1 MAIDD
6 FDVIVVG
13 AGFAGVTAAREL
25 HARRRRTLLLEA
37 RDRIG
42 GRVYTGVFAGEIV
55 ELGGAWV
62 HWTQP
67 YVWAELTRY
76 GISIVPDAVA
86 ERATFP
92 GPDGFCTYP
101 ANEIFQRQ
109 QELLGE
115 LFAGVDEYF
124 PQPYE
129 PLFRQDLL
137 AEVDQLSLRDRINQ
151 LNLSPKDKGLLTG
164 LASGESGGSSARGAL
179 TMPAH
184 WWALGTLGHYGFN
197 AIFNFR
203 LETGMRGLLDAML
216 TDASTELR
224 LNTPVASIADD
235 GERVQVTTRA
245 GEQFSAQAVVVA
257 VPVNSWRTID
267 FIPKLPEPYLT
278 VSTDGIGVP
287 NAIKLAIH
295 LRGDIGGPFYAQG
308 EEGDPIIGLFPQR
321 QLDDGQLVVGF
332 IVEESVDV
340 TDFKQV
346 EAAVL
351 RLEPKAEVVDYIYY
365 DWGRD
370 EFSQGGWAYRQPG
383 QLLRLDA
390 IQQPQGRLAFA
401 SGDIPSGWSGCVD
414 GAIESGIKA
423 ARYAAGLVQ

>member
-1 MAIDD
+1 MTTD

-13 AGFAGVTAAREL
+13 AGFAGITAAREL
-25 HARRRRTLLLEA
+25 HTQGRRTLLLEA

-42 GRVYTGVFAGEIV
+42 GRTYTGTFAGELV
-55 ELGGAWV
+55 ELGGAWI
-62 HWTQP
+62 HWSQP
-67 YVWAELTRY
+67 YIWTELTRY
-76 GISIVPDAVA
+76 GISIVRDAVA
-86 ERATFP
+86 ERAIFP
-92 GPDGFCTYP
+92 GPYGFRSYP
-101 ANEIFQRQ
+101 ADEIIPRQ
-109 QELLGE
+109 EELLGE
-115 LFAGVDEYF
+115 FFAGVEEYF
-124 PQPYE
+124 PRPYE
-129 PLFRQDLL
+129 PLFRKDLL
-137 AEVDQLSLRDRINQ
+137 AEVDQLSLRDRISQ
-151 LNLSPKDKGLLTG
+151 LNLSPEDEGLLTG
-164 LASGESGGSSARGAL
+164 LMSGESGGSSARGAL

-184 WWALGTLGHYGFN
+184 WWALGGLAYYGFN
-197 AIFNFR
+197 AILSFR
-203 LETGMRGLLDAML
+203 PETGMRGLLDAML
-216 TDASTELR
+216 TDASAELR
-224 LNTPVASIADD
+224 LNTPVTSIADD

-245 GEQFSAQAVVVA
+245 GERFSAQAAVVA
-257 VPVNSWRTID
+257 VPVNSWQTID

-278 VSTDGIGVP
+278 ASTDGIGVP

-346 EAAVL
+346 EAAVHH
-351 RLEPKAEVVDYIYY
+351 LEPKAEVIDYQYY

-370 EFSQGGWAYRQPG
+370 EFSQGGWAWRQPG
-383 QLLRLDA
+383 QLLQLGT

-423 ARYAAGLVQ
+423 ARYAARLVE